1 MKTLCALALIAAV
14 ALFTT
19 ACGSAQPAAASKD
32 TAQPAQE
39 ITVVGVDMA
48 FQPTTV
54 EVKAG
59 QPVKVTLKNQGVMEQ
74 NWQDKL
80 ANETVTVQA
89 RPGQSASKTFT
100 PREAGTYEVI
110 CSIPGHEQAGM
121 VGTLVVTQ

>member
-1 MKTLCALALIAAV
+1 MKMLFALVLAGSLAL
-14 ALFTT
+14 FST

-32 TAQPAQE
+32 SGQPAQE

-48 FQPTTV
+48 FQPTAV
-54 EVKAG
+54 EAKAG
-59 QPVKVTLKNQGVMEQ
+59 QPVKLTLKNQGVMEH
-74 NWQDKL
+74 NWQVKL
-80 ANETVTVQA
+80 GNETIVVLA

-100 PREAGTYEVI
+100 PREAGTYKVI